1 MSVLEQ
7 RLPWNFIP
15 ADGIGYV
22 NSEDFLTWPDGV
34 VLHFIRTF
42 ETHRYQSW
50 RNFNN
55 LWRSTLGLD
64 STHGKRVKDFGCGFG
79 IEALQFAK
87 SGNEVL
93 LSDIFP
99 SNVQAAERVLRL
111 SGYTPAPDGPVDV
124 FYSNGV
130 LHHSPQMRE
139 LLEKEVANLNPGGEV
154 RLLLYSDRAWILT
167 TATRVPPIE
176 DDV

>member
-1 MSVLEQ
+1 
-7 RLPWNFIP
+7 
-15 ADGIGYV
+15 
-22 NSEDFLTWPDGV
+22 
-34 VLHFIRTF
+34 
-42 ETHRYQSW
+42 
-50 RNFNN
+50 
-55 LWRSTLGLD
+55 
-64 STHGKRVKDFGCGFG
+64 VKDFGCGFG